1 MARPRTGFIVASLA
15 ASLPW
20 VACSSGPSATARD
33 GARDR
38 AELDASGGD
47 GADGA
52 TDGGAEAGPSGP
64 FDPNGPYAACNDPL
78 TQTSTLRGVG
88 FDAWEGFALQGC
100 FNPSQPDVD
109 NTKCDDGTVTGG
121 AFTIELSVCTG
132 DNWDFHVFDAVRG
145 LDCNTTRPAI
155 DKVFT
160 LTPADCTCG
169 SPGRVP
175 ATGCDEMEGG
185 TTNDAGPDAI
195 DDAPRDANDGGA
207 G

>member
-1 MARPRTGFIVASLA
+1 MGF
-15 ASLPW
+15 
-20 VACSSGPSATARD
+20 
-33 GARDR
+33 
-38 AELDASGGD
+38 E
-47 GADGA
+47 
-52 TDGGAEAGPSGP
+52 
-64 FDPNGPYAACNDPL
+64 
-78 TQTSTLRGVG
+78 
-88 FDAWEGFALQGC
+88 AWEGLAVLGC
-100 FNPSQPDVD
+100 LNPSQPVD
-109 NTKCDDGTVTGG
+109 FAKCDDAVVMGG
-121 AFTIELSVCTG
+121 AFTIMQSVCTG
-132 DNWDFHVFDAVRG
+132 DHWDVHVFDGQRG